1 MKKQRTFYNYLDA
14 LFASPVDPMPEATR
28 QSWLTLVYL
37 ALESIERAPS
47 PTEADWRILSDVVN
61 LMETM
66 LAHGIVTD
74 EEGIKERGKAAMAIA
89 GARYLEGKRMG
100 FDGAGIQ
107 AMRALIADMGEIMA
121 QLPHREIVKV
131 HIATEK
137 RISELVRGK
146 KKPGD
151 VVVAV

>member
-1 MKKQRTFYNYLDA
+1 MRAKYKPTMTKAEREHVAQL
-14 LFASPVDPMPEATR
+14 ASQPCAVCD
-28 QSWLTLVYL
+28 
-37 ALESIERAPS
+37 APS

-66 LAHGIVTD
+66 LVHGIVTD

-131 HIATEK
+131 HVATEK
-137 RISELVRGK
+137 RIAEIVRGK
-146 KKPGD
+146 VKAGD

>member
-1 MKKQRTFYNYLDA
+1 
-14 LFASPVDPMPEATR
+14 
-28 QSWLTLVYL
+28 
-37 ALESIERAPS
+37 
-47 PTEADWRILSDVVN
+47 
-61 LMETM
+61 
-66 LAHGIVTD
+66 
-74 EEGIKERGKAAMAIA
+74 
-89 GARYLEGKRMG
+89 MG

-137 RISELVRGK
+137 LISELVRGK